1 MIQAPKNEQSNLQ
14 SSYWFPKGVLAIG
27 NQLAACRIRA
37 LIAPKPKQVGTIF
50 LAFHSAVHPWRN
62 TGIGAYKLM
71 QQTLW
76 PEPPRDWPSFKK
88 ECVRTAYITFLFFFI
103 CWLNILP
110 RLNLKR
116 AKFHPL
122 SKKSSSGF
130 CFCFTVSKKG
140 MCFHL
145 PNTFI
150 SVFMDIWRCEILPIF
165 HLMSPSSPF
174 FLFFFLTT

>member
-88 ECVRTAYITFLFFFI
+88 ECVRTAYITFLFFFYLLI
-103 CWLNILP
+103 KYFAEAEP
-110 RLNLKR
+110 EK
-116 AKFHPL
+116 
-122 SKKSSSGF
+122 SKIPPALQKEQLG
-130 CFCFTVSKKG
+130 V
-140 MCFHL
+140 L
-145 PNTFI
+145 
-150 SVFMDIWRCEILPIF
+150 
-165 HLMSPSSPF
+165 
-174 FLFFFLTT
+174 FLFHSFKKRNVLSFA